1 MHSSAHFQFFPFFP
15 FSIFSLE
22 KEGQKQEKEERGK
35 EEEDERASE
44 RSDNIYK
51 GSINSTR
58 TSGGCEQVS
67 MCVRAWV
74 KGRTG
79 AY

>member
-1 MHSSAHFQFFPFFP
+1 MHSSANLQFSLFPF
-15 FSIFSLE
+15 FSLE
-22 KEGQKQEKEERGK
+22 KSEGQKQEKEERGK

-58 TSGGCEQVS
+58 TSGGCELVS
-67 MCVRAWV
+67 MCVRA
-74 KGRTG
+74 
-79 AY
+79 

>member
-1 MHSSAHFQFFPFFP
+1 MHSPAHLQFSL
-15 FSIFSLE
+15 FSLFSLE
-22 KEGQKQEKEERGK
+22 KSEERKQEKEERGK
-35 EEEDERASE
+35 EEGDERASE

-67 MCVRAWV
+67 MCVRA
-74 KGRTG
+74 
-79 AY
+79 

>member
-1 MHSSAHFQFFPFFP
+1 MHSPAHLQFSL
-15 FSIFSLE
+15 FSLFSLE
-22 KEGQKQEKEERGK
+22 KSEGQKQEKEERGK
-35 EEEDERASE
+35 EEEEERVSE

-67 MCVRAWV
+67 MCVRA
-74 KGRTG
+74 
-79 AY
+79 